1 MKIYNLKEVV
11 KLLGLNIQ
19 TIRQFI
25 KDGRL
30 KASKVGTHY
39 MVTEDA
45 IQEFLKANEVKPKT
59 NDNESEA

>member
-11 KLLGLNIQ
+11 NLLGLNIQ

-25 KDGRL
+25 KEGRL

-39 MVTEDA
+39 MVTDEA
-45 IQEFLKANEVKPKT
+45 IKEFLKANEVKPKE
-59 NDNESEA
+59 NKDA

>member
-11 KLLGLNIQ
+11 NLLGLNIQ

-25 KDGRL
+25 KEGRL

-39 MVTEDA
+39 MVTDEA
-45 IQEFLKANEVKPKT
+45 IKEFLKDTQIQPKT
-59 NDNESEA
+59 EDKEA

>member
-11 KLLGLNIQ
+11 SLLGLNIQ

-25 KDGRL
+25 KEGRL

-39 MVTEDA
+39 MVTDEA
-45 IQEFLKANEVKPKT
+45 IKEFLKANEVKPKE
-59 NDNESEA
+59 NKEA

>member
-19 TIRQFI
+19 TIRLMI

-39 MVTEDA
+39 MVTEEA
-45 IQEFLKANEVKPKT
+45 IQDFLKANEIQPKT
-59 NDNESEA
+59 NDSEV